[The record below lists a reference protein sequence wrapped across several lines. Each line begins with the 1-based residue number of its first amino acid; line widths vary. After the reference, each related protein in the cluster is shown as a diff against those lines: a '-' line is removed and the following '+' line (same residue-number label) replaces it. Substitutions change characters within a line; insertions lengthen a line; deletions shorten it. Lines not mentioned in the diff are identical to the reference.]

1 MYQELY
7 ARYQTAIKLREL
19 NVDNNFKLLKE
30 LFSQKIMKN
39 LSLNAPSEILPYC
52 AGIKEVFSFVE
63 SEVNNIPE
71 YREKLDELFKEENRG
86 KKE

>member
-30 LFSQKIMKN
+30 LFTQKIMKN

-52 AGIKEVFSFVE
+52 AGIKEVFSFVD
-63 SEVNNIPE
+63 SETSNISN
-71 YREKLDELFKEENRG
+71 YREKLDELFKEENKG
-86 KKE
+86 EK

>member
-7 ARYQTAIKLREL
+7 SKYQLAIKLREL
-19 NVDNNFKLLKE
+19 NDDNNFKLLKE
-30 LFSQKIMKN
+30 VFTQRIMKN
-39 LSLNAPSEILPYC
+39 LSLNAPFEILPYC

-86 KKE
+86 KNE